1 MRRRRSLWAR
11 LLRHVALATTSTFVL
26 LPFIWMVSTSLKG
39 PGDIFRPP
47 SLDGFI
53 PREWNAVA
61 NYARVF
67 DASPMLLYLLN
78 GVIVCFGILALQLA
92 IALPCAYALAKLN
105 FPGRG
110 ALFTSIVAAV
120 LIPGQILA
128 LPIFVL
134 FYWLG
139 LLDSYAS
146 LILPHIISV
155 FGIFLFRQFF
165 KAVSDDYVYAA
176 RLDGMGEIGI
186 VWRVMTPIAAP
197 AIFAF
202 SAFSI
207 SSHWNDLLWPMI
219 MIRDPDLATPP
230 LGLLFFRSADR
241 GNDYGGLM
249 AAATIVATP
258 LILGFFWAQRGLA
271 GTLHI
276 GGGPR

>member
-1 MRRRRSLWAR
+1 MKGR
-11 LLRHVALATTSTFVL
+11 LSPFASVLRHLALWTTSAFVL
-26 LPFIWMVSTSLKG
+26 LPFVWMLSTSLKG
-39 PGDIFRPP
+39 AGDVFRSP
-47 SLDGFI
+47 SLGSFI
-53 PREWNAVA
+53 PQDWNAVA

-67 DASPMLLYLLN
+67 EASPMVLYLLN
-78 GVIVCFGILALQLA
+78 GVIVCFGILALQLV
-92 IALPCAYALAKLN
+92 IALPCAYAVAKLR
-105 FPGRG
+105 FRGRDL
-110 ALFTSIVAAV
+110 LFTGVVAAI

-128 LPIFVL
+128 LPLFVM
-134 FYWLG
+134 FYGLG

-165 KAVSDDYVYAA
+165 KAISDDYIYAA
-176 RLDGMGEIGI
+176 RLDGMSEFGI

-219 MIRDPDLATPP
+219 MIQDPDLATPP
-230 LGLLFFRSADR
+230 LGLLFFKSADR

-249 AAATIVATP
+249 AAATVVAAP
-258 LILGFFWAQRGLA
+258 LILGFFWAQRGFA
-271 GTLHI
+271 GTLRLT
-276 GGGPR
+276 GEPR

>member
-1 MRRRRSLWAR
+1 MKGR
-11 LLRHVALATTSTFVL
+11 LSPLASVLRHLALWTTSAFVL
-26 LPFIWMVSTSLKG
+26 LPFVWMLSTSLKG
-39 PGDIFRPP
+39 AGDVFRSP
-47 SLDGFI
+47 SLGSFI
-53 PREWNAVA
+53 PQDWNAVA

-67 DASPMLLYLLN
+67 EASPMVLYLLN
-78 GVIVCFGILALQLA
+78 GVIVCFGILALQLV
-92 IALPCAYALAKLN
+92 IALPCAYAVAKLR
-105 FPGRG
+105 FRGRDL
-110 ALFTSIVAAV
+110 LFTGVVAAI

-128 LPIFVL
+128 LPLFVM
-134 FYWLG
+134 FYGLG

-165 KAVSDDYVYAA
+165 KAISDDYIYAA
-176 RLDGMGEIGI
+176 RLDGMSEFGI

-219 MIRDPDLATPP
+219 MIQDPDLATPP
-230 LGLLFFRSADR
+230 LGLLFFKSADR

-249 AAATIVATP
+249 AAATVVAAP
-258 LILGFFWAQRGLA
+258 LILGFFWAQRGFA
-271 GTLHI
+271 GTLRLT
-276 GGGPR
+276 GEPR

>member
-1 MRRRRSLWAR
+1 MKGR
-11 LLRHVALATTSTFVL
+11 LSPFASVLRHLALWTTSAFVL
-26 LPFIWMVSTSLKG
+26 LPFVWMLSTSLKG
-39 PGDIFRPP
+39 AGDVFRSP
-47 SLDGFI
+47 SLGSFI
-53 PREWNAVA
+53 PQDWNAVA

-67 DASPMLLYLLN
+67 EASPMVLYLLN
-78 GVIVCFGILALQLA
+78 GVIVCFGILALQLV
-92 IALPCAYALAKLN
+92 IALPCAYAVAKLR
-105 FPGRG
+105 FRGRDI
-110 ALFTSIVAAV
+110 LFTGVVAAI

-128 LPIFVL
+128 LPLFVM
-134 FYWLG
+134 FYGLG

-165 KAVSDDYVYAA
+165 KAISDDYIYAA
-176 RLDGMGEIGI
+176 RLDGMSEFGI

-219 MIRDPDLATPP
+219 MIQDPDLATPP
-230 LGLLFFRSADR
+230 LGLLFFKSADR

-249 AAATIVATP
+249 AAATVVAAP
-258 LILGFFWAQRGLA
+258 LILGFFWAQRGFA
-271 GTLHI
+271 GTLRLT
-276 GGGPR
+276 GEPR